1 MATSQPLGLVV
12 QYSFRTIVSLGLAF
26 YTSWSLSPITL
37 AGIPVFSAI
46 ISFLSSK
53 MKTSIEGQ
61 QKELASM
68 SRTVN
73 IATGSIDTVKCLN
86 GQAFE
91 LRNFTHGMEM
101 AAQHYLRQARL
112 NSFQI
117 ATIRLMMFSMFV
129 LGFWYG
135 STLATSGKLSAG
147 EVVRTFWACLT
158 AAQSIEMVLPQVL
171 VLEKGKVA
179 ASAMKTVIDDP
190 AEKRQDTKELLYPQ
204 FCEGD
209 IEVRNVSHPV
219 TILSAPHSNNSHKL
233 SFAYPNTD
241 ILSLNSVNFFF
252 PAGETTFVIGKSG
265 SGKSTLGQ
273 LLAHFYLP
281 TTGEI
286 RIDGVPMQ
294 TLSVDWIRNNVTI
307 VEQRSVLFSE
317 SIFMNIAFGRRDYD
331 QISKGDVQECIDLAM
346 LQSTINNLPS
356 GIDTCVGTG
365 GSFLSGGQRQR
376 VAIARARL
384 RDTPILI
391 LDEPTSALD
400 GANRVEVM
408 KAIRR
413 WRKEKTTIMITHDM
427 SQIQDQDFVYI
438 MEQGTVAQ
446 AGYGN
451 ELKSDPRSAPLFAS
465 VDRENRS
472 EVTNATDKETYG
484 ASGSCDDVYLSDSS
498 VDSMG
503 NEDWRYSGMSKA
515 IAGGT
520 YLWGSRPNTRDH
532 RRSSYRSWRSPVRA
546 DSHLLRISLSSPMY
560 ELDTL
565 GNDGTRPK
573 STASHLPARVQPTPP
588 KRRKRRFPYSRKT
601 NAPKPQDTASLRRIM
616 KTIIP
621 SLTKKQRVALLFGCI
636 STLVHSSATPVFS
649 YCLSQLQVSFYKPGQ
664 SATKWA
670 LAVLG
675 VAICDGTVSYFMHYL
690 LELCGQAWVDSLRKS
705 AFRRIIDQPRQWF
718 EDERNSPSQLSTSLG
733 QDGEEL
739 RNLVGRF
746 GGFVLVAVSIAIMS
760 VIWSMVVCWNLT
772 LVALACGPVI
782 YAITRGFE
790 STSGLWERRSNDAS
804 RGVSEIFVET
814 FAEIRTVRTLT
825 LEPFF
830 HKKYIKAAAKCLS
843 VGLRRAGY
851 VGILFGLVECTVI
864 LVSGM

>member
-1 MATSQPLGLVV
+1 
-12 QYSFRTIVSLGLAF
+12 
-26 YTSWSLSPITL
+26 
-37 AGIPVFSAI
+37 
-46 ISFLSSK
+46 
-53 MKTSIEGQ
+53 
-61 QKELASM
+61 M
-68 SRTVN
+68 S
-73 IATGSIDTVKCLN
+73 
-86 GQAFE
+86 
-91 LRNFTHGMEM
+91 
-101 AAQHYLRQARL
+101 
-112 NSFQI
+112 
-117 ATIRLMMFSMFV
+117 
-129 LGFWYG
+129 
-135 STLATSGKLSAG
+135 
-147 EVVRTFWACLT
+147 
-158 AAQSIEMVLPQVL
+158 
-171 VLEKGKVA
+171 
-179 ASAMKTVIDDP
+179 
-190 AEKRQDTKELLYPQ
+190 
-204 FCEGD
+204 
-209 IEVRNVSHPV
+209 
-219 TILSAPHSNNSHKL
+219 
-233 SFAYPNTD
+233 
-241 ILSLNSVNFFF
+241 FFF

-281 TTGEI
+281 TAGEI
-286 RIDGVPMQ
+286 RIDGMPMQ
-294 TLSVDWIRNNVTI
+294 TLSVDWIRNNITI

-346 LQSTINNLPS
+346 LQSMIDNLPS
-356 GIDTCVGTG
+356 GIDTCVGNG

-408 KAIRR
+408 KAIRK
-413 WRKEKTTIMITHDM
+413 WRKGKTTIMITHDM
-427 SQIQDQDFVYI
+427 SQIQDHDFVYI

-465 VDRENRS
+465 VDREIRS
-472 EVTNATDKETYG
+472 KVMNATNKEAYG

-498 VDSMG
+498 SVSSVDDE
-503 NEDWRYSGMSKA
+503 NWRYSGMSKA
-515 IAGGT
+515 IAGGS
-520 YLWGSRPNTRDH
+520 YLWRSRPNTRNP
-532 RRSSYRSWRSPVRA
+532 RRSSYRSRR
-546 DSHLLRISLSSPMY
+546 DSHSLRISFGPPMY

-565 GNDGTRPK
+565 GNDGMRAK
-573 STASHLPARVQPTPP
+573 STGSRLPARVQQTTP
-588 KRRKRRFPYSRKT
+588 KRRKRRFPYSRKSKVQ
-601 NAPKPQDTASLRRIM
+601 KPQDTASLRQIM

-621 SLTKKQRVALLFGCI
+621 HLTKKQRVALLFGCI
-636 STLVHSSATPVFS
+636 STLIHSSSTPVFS
-649 YCLSQLQVSFYKPGQ
+649 YCLSQLQVSFYKPGE

-675 VAICDGTVSYFMHYL
+675 VAICDATVSYFMHYL

-705 AFRRIIDQPRQWF
+705 AFRRIVDQPRAWF

-746 GGFVLVAVSIAIMS
+746 GGFVLVAVSIAVMA

-804 RGVSEIFVET
+804 REVSEIFVET

-864 LVSGM
+864 LVSGRWWGYERTDMSLTRLP